1 MPEKVTATT
10 RIARSEGLVTEPM
23 EGGIVMLDPESDRYL
38 RLNATGRLIWEAL
51 AEPATVAEL
60 AQVLSERSG
69 IPRERAEADAATFID
84 GLIDFGAARP
94 A

>member
-1 MPEKVTATT
+1 MPEEVTATT
-10 RIARSEGLVTEPM
+10 RVARCDGLVAEQM
-23 EGGIVMLDPESDRYL
+23 EDGIVMLDPESDRYL

-60 AQVLSERSG
+60 ARVLSERSG
-69 IPRERAEADAATFID
+69 ISRERAEADASEFIE
-84 GLIDFGAARP
+84 GLIEFGAARP

>member
-69 IPRERAEADAATFID
+69 IPRERAEADAATFIN
-84 GLIDFGAARP
+84 GLIDFGAARS